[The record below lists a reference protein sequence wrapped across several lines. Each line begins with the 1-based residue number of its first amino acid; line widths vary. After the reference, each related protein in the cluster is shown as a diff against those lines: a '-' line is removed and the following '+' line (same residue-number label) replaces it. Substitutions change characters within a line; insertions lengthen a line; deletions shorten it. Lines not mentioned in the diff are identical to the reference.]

1 MFRNV
6 QQLFNI
12 GEISASLENAV
23 TDHFLHHAHSLID
36 YRFCLNLEKKIKG
49 YKKESPL
56 AV

>member
-49 YKKESPL
+49 YKKESPP
-56 AV
+56 AA